1 MPNLAKT
8 YGWKDFA
15 ATRFEIG
22 MYNFILQTALMI
34 GLGIMIYLVGR
45 AVPRVSDDVSRLS
58 IKTMRPFGD
67 LTLEKV
73 DLALNSFLEKTLRK
87 AKLLIL
93 RLDNAISGYLDKIKK
108 INGADRKN
116 GEEKPTLFENNT
128 EEKNEE
134 EKTE

>member
-1 MPNLAKT
+1 
-8 YGWKDFA
+8 
-15 ATRFEIG
+15 

-45 AVPRVSDDVSRLS
+45 AVPRVSDDVSRPL
-58 IKTMRPFGD
+58 IKTLRPFGG
-67 LTLEKV
+67 LTLEKI

-108 INGADRKN
+108 INGVDRKN
-116 GEEKPTLFENNT
+116 GEDKPTLFENNI
-128 EEKNEE
+128 KEE

>member
-1 MPNLAKT
+1 
-8 YGWKDFA
+8 
-15 ATRFEIG
+15 
-22 MYNFILQTALMI
+22 MI

-45 AVPRVSDDVSRLS
+45 AVPRVSDDASSRSL
-58 IKTMRPFGD
+58 IKTIRPFGD

-93 RLDNAISGYLDKIKK
+93 RLDNAISGYLDKVKK

-128 EEKNEE
+128 DENLLVDEAGLPAGRQNKNG